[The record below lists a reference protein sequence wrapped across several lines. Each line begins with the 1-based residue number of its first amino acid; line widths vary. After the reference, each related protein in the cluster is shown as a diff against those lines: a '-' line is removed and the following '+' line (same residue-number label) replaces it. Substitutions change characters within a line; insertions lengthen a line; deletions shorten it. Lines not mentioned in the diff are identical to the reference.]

1 MISKYSSHTPQS
13 LNLLPKPTSNT
24 NDDQAESDTMH
35 HFFDSE
41 RRRLQDQLESQEGT
55 LLQLRGIIKKWLE
68 QYEVLNLKLTQTE
81 ATLAKVKEE
90 HQQEVAKMNAQNDD
104 RSAQL

>member
-24 NDDQAESDTMH
+24 IDDQAESDTMH
-35 HFFDSE
+35 LFFDSE
-41 RRRLQDQLESQEGT
+41 RRRLLDQLESQEGT

-68 QYEVLNLKLTQTE
+68 QYEVLNLKLT
-81 ATLAKVKEE
+81 
-90 HQQEVAKMNAQNDD
+90 
-104 RSAQL
+104 